1 MPKKLRPIATKHRS
15 SSENDAVA
23 KITGWVADF
32 KPRLSCLKKSIDAN
46 VRQTKIARALPASAR
61 RSARLRELLA
71 NAKRYKWEA
80 DLLRREFR
88 RLTGA
93 IRTFQAT
100 ARAKAKTDILLS
112 EASAIARDAEFKAI
126 DFRGEPSTDRERVIR
141 AEMLCNAEG
150 ENTRR
155 GPDAIVAALY
165 ALLPIDAGADDE
177 DAPVP
182 MGSDLRDAI
191 ERAMDGSTAL
201 VERERLAGIRR
212 LYDTAVRTIDRSAE
226 ESK

>member
-32 KPRLSCLKKSIDAN
+32 KPRLSSLKKRIDAN
-46 VRQTKIARALPASAR
+46 VRQTKIARALPASASTFR
-61 RSARLRELLA
+61 QAPRAARQCQALQE
-71 NAKRYKWEA
+71 EA

-112 EASAIARDAEFKAI
+112 EASAIARDANCRAI

-141 AEMLCNAEG
+141 AEMLRNAEG
-150 ENTRR
+150 GEYQAWARCHR
-155 GPDAIVAALY
+155 GCAVCAA
-165 ALLPIDAGADDE
+165 A
-177 DAPVP
+177 
-182 MGSDLRDAI
+182 
-191 ERAMDGSTAL
+191 
-201 VERERLAGIRR
+201 
-212 LYDTAVRTIDRSAE
+212 DRSGRRRRRCSCSHGLGPERCHREGNGWFHRLSRARTPRRNP
-226 ESK
+226 SAL